1 MRARQHALQDE
12 IMHKFF
18 MQIVRLMETQYSAIF
33 RLSREHSSVR
43 KAAKCREELDGSK
56 EGSSDNESERKML
69 QRMEMQLNDV
79 LLSVDDWL
87 YYLQDVFSLNIMIL
101 RRSLVHHLI
110 TEFVYPVLL
119 EPLKAR
125 FSCRER
131 SLSTRN
137 TVSGKAAELEREREE
152 ADALDEAAATG
163 ILTSLIYLVKVSKQC
178 LLLFHVWL
186 AAVLGKKCC

>member
-33 RLSREHSSVR
+33 RLSREYSSVR
-43 KAAKCREELDGSK
+43 KAVTCREELDGSK
-56 EGSSDNESERKML
+56 EGSIDNESERKLL
-69 QRMEMQLNDV
+69 QRLEMQLNDV

-125 FSCRER
+125 SPCRER
-131 SLSTRN
+131 SLSSRN

-152 ADALDEAAATG
+152 ADAVDEAAATG
-163 ILTSLIYLVKVSKQC
+163 VLASLIYLVKVSKQLRAC
-178 LLLFHVWL
+178 
-186 AAVLGKKCC
+186 